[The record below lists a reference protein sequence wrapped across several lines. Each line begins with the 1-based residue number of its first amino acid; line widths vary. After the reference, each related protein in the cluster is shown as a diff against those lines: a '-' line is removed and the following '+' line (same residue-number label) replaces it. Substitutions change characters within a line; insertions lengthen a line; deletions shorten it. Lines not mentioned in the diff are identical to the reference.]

1 MNEKIIIKSMLNRII
16 NKIEKKEINEK
27 KEKHLSFD
35 LRPNFVIIEDNYHK
49 YLNHIINQTSDERRK
64 AIYEYR
70 LELLYNLGIGNIDDL
85 KSTQE
90 QNALFSF

>member
-16 NKIEKKEINEK
+16 IKIEANEIK

-35 LRPNFVIIEDNYHK
+35 LRPNFFLIEDIFHK
-49 YLNHIINQTSDERRK
+49 YSNHTINQTSDERRK

-70 LELLYNLGIGNIDDL
+70 LELLYDLGIGNIDDL
-85 KSTQE
+85 KSRQQ
-90 QNALFSF
+90 QNTLFSF